1 MTGLREINF
10 VFRSP
15 FCWGKRRPN
24 SRTGRWEIG
33 EKNAEDSGKNSMSG
47 KEISGES
54 EPLMI

>member
-15 FCWGKRRPN
+15 FCWGKRRLN

-33 EKNAEDSGKNSMSG
+33 EKSAEDSGKDSMSG